1 MTAISLFGGFDA
13 TTSAQITHGELFT
26 VRGDSANDFLGC
38 SVSGAGDVNG
48 DGTPDLIVGAPY
60 DDNNGD
66 ESGSARVLS
75 GLDGS
80 TLFTFNGDSAGDR
93 FGDSVSGAGDVNG
106 DGRADLVVGAP
117 HDGGNRGSV
126 RVLSGLDGSTLFT
139 FNGDR
144 AGDYFGDP
152 FGDSAPD
159 QIGDSTGDHF
169 GRSVSGAGDVNGDG
183 RADLIVGAPHGGGNR
198 GSARVLSGLDGS
210 TLFTFNGDSAG
221 DHFGRSVSGAGD
233 VNGDGRADLIVG
245 ALGDDNKGAR
255 SGSVR
260 VFSGLDGSTLF
271 TFDGDSEHARF
282 GRSVSGA
289 GDLNG
294 DGLDDFVV
302 GGAGGTVTITGTG
315 FARVFVSSTAAV
327 P

>member
-13 TTSAQITHGELFT
+13 TTSAQITHRELFT

-66 ESGSARVLS
+66 ESGSVCVLS

-139 FNGDR
+139 FNGDS
-144 AGDYFGDP
+144 AGDY
-152 FGDSAPD
+152 
-159 QIGDSTGDHF
+159 F
-169 GRSVSGAGDVNGDG
+169 GRSVSGAGAVSYTH
-183 RADLIVGAPHGGGNR
+183 L
-198 GSARVLSGLDGS
+198 
-210 TLFTFNGDSAG
+210 TLPTIY
-221 DHFGRSVSGAGD
+221 SV
-233 VNGDGRADLIVG
+233 
-245 ALGDDNKGAR
+245 
-255 SGSVR
+255 
-260 VFSGLDGSTLF
+260 
-271 TFDGDSEHARF
+271 
-282 GRSVSGA
+282 
-289 GDLNG
+289 
-294 DGLDDFVV
+294 
-302 GGAGGTVTITGTG
+302 
-315 FARVFVSSTAAV
+315 
-327 P
+327 